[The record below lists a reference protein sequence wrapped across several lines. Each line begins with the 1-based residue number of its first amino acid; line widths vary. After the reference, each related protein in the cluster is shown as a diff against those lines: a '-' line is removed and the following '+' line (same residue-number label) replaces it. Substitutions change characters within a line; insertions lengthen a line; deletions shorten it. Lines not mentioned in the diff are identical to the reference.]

1 MHRLSIPERD
11 HDYYG
16 DEVKSALQVFQ
27 EMWISYSNSTWI
39 NLKENAYRLDAIQSA
54 WDALAKARK
63 AETGTGF
70 YLTEQ
75 EYKNVNAR

>member
-63 AETGTGF
+63 TETGTGF